1 MGKVAVGKL
10 KITIYTNANLCKANK
25 IKRIVQSCQ
34 TQSGEFILSLF
45 SNESPLFGMDSIP
58 LLATS
63 FADAKRLDTASR
75 EQLTKTPAAQGIKLL
90 LPRYGQRKA
99 SIQSKS

>member
-1 MGKVAVGKL
+1 MDKAAVGKL

-25 IKRIVQSCQ
+25 IKRAAQSGQ

-45 SNESPLFGMDSIP
+45 SNESPVFGVDSIP

-63 FADAKRLDTASR
+63 HADLKRLDTASR
-75 EQLTKTPAAQGIKLL
+75 GQLTKTPAAHGIKLL
-90 LPRYGQRKA
+90 LPRHGQRKA
-99 SIQSKS
+99 SIQSKR